1 MKVSTLGF
9 TALALVTGMLT
20 GCSSGSTNVISADDT
35 DGGGTTTTPDGG
47 TTPTPVT
54 PGKDAS
60 TPDTTP
66 KEEEEPMPTSPLF
79 EVTVNGTPM
88 KVKSV
93 AVSHTNLY
101 PNDGTSYYE
110 ITATLDRSPPI
121 AAGLDKDPTIV
132 IRVGKD
138 ENGTDVCKEKR
149 GPQVGFVQPVIE
161 LREVSIHYSRFT
173 GTSGVNAFPSTKDG
187 ACNMILKSAA
197 SGGQAWGEAT
207 GSVQAGADEPALSFK
222 AKWFQPVS
230 WK

>member
-1 MKVSTLGF
+1 MKYSPLGF
-9 TALALVTGMLT
+9 SALALVTGLLA
-20 GCSSGSTNVISADDT
+20 GCSSGSTNVISADDG

-47 TTPTPVT
+47 ATTTPVT

-60 TPDTTP
+60 TPDATP
-66 KEEEEPMPTSPLF
+66 KEEPMPTSPLF

-93 AVSHTNLY
+93 AVNHTNLY
-101 PNDGTSYYE
+101 PSDGTSYYE
-110 ITATLDRSPPI
+110 ITATLDQSPPI

-173 GTSGVNAFPSTKDG
+173 GSSGVNAFPSTKDG

-197 SGGQAWGEAT
+197 AGGQAWGEAT
-207 GSVQAGADEPALSFK
+207 GSVQAGADEPVLSFK
-222 AKWFQPVS
+222 AKWFQPVA

>member
-1 MKVSTLGF
+1 VKLSTLSF
-9 TALALVTGMLT
+9 ACLALVTGVLAA
-20 GCSSGSTNVISADDT
+20 CSSGSTSQVGADEP
-35 DGGGTTTTPDGG
+35 DGGTPTTADGG

-60 TPDTTP
+60 TPDAKP
-66 KEEEEPMPTSPLF
+66 PEEPMPTSPLF

-101 PNDGTSYYE
+101 PSDGTSTYE
-110 ITATLDRSPPI
+110 ITATLDQSPPI
-121 AAGLDKDPTIV
+121 AAGLDEDPKII

-173 GTSGVNAFPSTKDG
+173 GTSGVTAFPSTKDG

-197 SGGQAWGEAT
+197 AGGQAWGEAT
-207 GSVQAGADEPALSFK
+207 GEVQAGADEPMLNFK